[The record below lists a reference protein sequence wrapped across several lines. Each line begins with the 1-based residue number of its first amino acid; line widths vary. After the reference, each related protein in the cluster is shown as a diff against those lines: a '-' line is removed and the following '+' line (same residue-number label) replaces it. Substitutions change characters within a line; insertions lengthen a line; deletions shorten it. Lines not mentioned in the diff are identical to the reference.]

1 MIEKQKILEAEILLV
16 EQQKLLLKEKQKLI
30 EASKSGKIIDDDVE
44 MKQNVDSKESVQS
57 TLFENPTEDDI
68 KCLTQ
73 KPKPSSEKK
82 KD

>member
-68 KCLTQ
+68 KCLT
-73 KPKPSSEKK
+73 KEPKPSSEKK

>member
-44 MKQNVDSKESVQS
+44 MKQIVDSKESVQS

-68 KCLTQ
+68 KCLT
-73 KPKPSSEKK
+73 KEPKPSSEKK

>member
-30 EASKSGKIIDDDVE
+30 EASNSGKIIDDDVE
-44 MKQNVDSKESVQS
+44 VKQIVDSKESAQS

-68 KCLTQ
+68 KCLT
-73 KPKPSSEKK
+73 KEPKPSSEKK